1 MINHSYRNIRKIKD
15 QIGVMFRQLG
25 NSLNGVPLLLIILCL
40 DMTCASP
47 SIPSPIPPRSPTA
60 MPIWS
65 PLLALQA
72 CRLRRYLSDDC
83 MSYQNRH
90 LLHSERRR
98 CGVCLA
104 SFPSAWLLERHAA
117 LQHASQTSCDD
128 KPFVCEQCGQSYRYR
143 SAYVKHREQNHRA
156 RLPADKLFT
165 CDVCGMQFR
174 YLKSFKK
181 HRLNHTLER
190 LHTKNTDPTDSVDQV
205 SSTNEALLGR
215 CGEMDLSIKKKC
227 RAENTRSPPIEV
239 HDEQDSTVDSN
250 GPTESIVTVDD
261 STDCRNSSAESET
274 RREDTPAE
282 ERRHAPVSFASP
294 TPLKFRRPLRCL
306 SSGIASTTPEVAS
319 ETIRVQTGNR
329 RNSEMCFNKRLINEE
344 APGNMGLWD
353 QQLAIRWI
361 KENAKAFGG
370 DPELIT
376 LFGESAG
383 GGSSGTLNAPWSWM
397 TGERAQG
404 IGKALVDD
412 CNCNSSLLAA
422 DPSLVMD
429 CMRGVDAKT
438 ISVQQWNSYTGIL
451 GFPSAPTVD
460 GVFLPKDPDTMMKEG
475 SFHNTEVLLGSNQD
489 EGTYFLLYD
498 FLDYF
503 EKDGPSFLQREKFLE
518 IVQTIFKDFSDIKR
532 EAIVFQYTDWEEI
545 TDGYLN
551 QKMIADIVGDYFF
564 VCPTNYFAE
573 VLADSGVDV
582 YYYYFTHRTSTSL
595 WGEWMG
601 VMHGD
606 EMEYVFGHPLNIKP
620 NKPDE
625 KWPLYS
631 KASPHYYTYTADGT
645 SGPAGPRG
653 PRASACAFWNDF
665 LNKLNELE
673 HVPCDGAVTGPYS
686 SVAGTTLPVIQ
697 LVEYKIESDF
707 LLRVT
712 AEACQA
718 WRPAAASRLRIAS
731 RNDHKEDRND
741 RIRNS
746 ADLDRSGTE
755 HLLTGYQNA
764 YIDIVQE
771 SLRCHYQHMLSSY
784 VMTRNCVLRV
794 TAEACQAWRPA
805 AASRLRIASRNDH
818 KEDRN
823 DRIRNSADLDRSG
836 TEHLLTGYQNAFI
849 DIVQESLRCHY
860 QHMLS
865 SYVLKSNKLT
875 ISGRNVNP
883 IQKCVCSILM
893 KLVGLVFLVIFA
905 VGAYIIM
912 MRVLQNTDNNLST
925 GIYIVSGNRQTSNV
939 SVEQDDLEIYIRL
952 KNKTK
957 HSITKRE
964 KRNAINDETF
974 DDIKFNKAKDV
985 IIKYDTICKENN
997 QDKICKDLVEK
1008 LKMVIDDDQK
1018 KTVLHKDTHDTKNMQ
1033 DSFSKTPKEVTKRE
1047 TKPIVFGRNTKQAS
1061 TPSVQSHRKSFKGC
1075 SESSFSCGNN
1085 NNMQSTC
1092 FTKEQRCN
1100 NIVNCP
1106 NHKDEVECNM
1116 LAPSLHEKP
1125 NLALENRLFGRNKRF
1140 LVKGHPYR
1148 LMFYGNRRKR
1158 HDNEFNGDESSFK
1171 NSNFVYADGKLIICE
1186 KWKCQYGQIANIG
1199 KIERVKKFVRASAK
1213 EEKMHVSF

>member
-1 MINHSYRNIRKIKD
+1 MICNSKIVFTKLLVCFLLSGVRGRSWASHHDTTTSTTQTTPTTSPVPKNFHNDPLIVETKSGLVKGYAKTVMGREVHIFTGIPFAKPPLGPLRFRKPVAIEPWH
-15 QIGVMFRQLG
+15 GVLE
-25 NSLNGVPLLLIILCL
+25 
-40 DMTCASP
+40 A
-47 SIPSPIPPRSPTA
+47 TA
-60 MPIWS
+60 MPNSCYQERYEYFPGFEGEEMWNPNTNISEDCLYLNIWV
-65 PLLALQA
+65 PQH
-72 CRLRRYLSDDC
+72 LRV
-83 MSYQNRH
+83 RH
-90 LLHSERRR
+90 H
-98 CGVCLA
+98 
-104 SFPSAWLLERHAA
+104 
-117 LQHASQTSCDD
+117 QD
-128 KPFVCEQCGQSYRYR
+128 KPLTERPKVPILVWIYGGGYMSGTATLDLY
-143 SAYVKHREQNHRA
+143 K
-156 RLPADKLFT
+156 ADIMASSS
-165 CDVCGMQFR
+165 DV
-174 YLKSFKK
+174 
-181 HRLNHTLER
+181 
-190 LHTKNTDPTDSVDQV
+190 
-205 SSTNEALLGR
+205 
-215 CGEMDLSIKKKC
+215 I
-227 RAENTRSPPIEV
+227 
-239 HDEQDSTVDSN
+239 
-250 GPTESIVTVDD
+250 
-261 STDCRNSSAESET
+261 
-274 RREDTPAE
+274 
-282 ERRHAPVSFASP
+282 
-294 TPLKFRRPLRCL
+294 
-306 SSGIASTTPEVAS
+306 VAS
-319 ETIRVQTGNR
+319 MQYRVGA
-329 RNSEMCFNKRLINEE
+329 FGFLYLNKFFSPGSEE

-383 GGSSGTLNAPWSWM
+383 GGSVSLHMLSPEMKGLFKRGILQSGTLNAPWSWM

-606 EMEYVFGHPLNIKP
+606 EMEYVFGHPLNMSLHKP

-686 SVAGTTLPVIQ
+686 SVAGTTLPFS
-697 LVEYKIESDF
+697 LLLKVETY
-707 LLRVT
+707 LR
-712 AEACQA
+712 
-718 WRPAAASRLRIAS
+718 
-731 RNDHKEDRND
+731 
-741 RIRNS
+741 
-746 ADLDRSGTE
+746 
-755 HLLTGYQNA
+755 
-764 YIDIVQE
+764 
-771 SLRCHYQHMLSSY
+771 
-784 VMTRNCVLRV
+784 
-794 TAEACQAWRPA
+794 
-805 AASRLRIASRNDH
+805 
-818 KEDRN
+818 
-823 DRIRNSADLDRSG
+823 
-836 TEHLLTGYQNAFI
+836 
-849 DIVQESLRCHY
+849 
-860 QHMLS
+860 
-865 SYVLKSNKLT
+865 
-875 ISGRNVNP
+875 RNVNP

>member
-582 YYYYFTHRTSTSL
+582 YYYYFTHRKHITHKYKNTHKR
-595 WGEWMG
+595 M
-601 VMHGD
+601 
-606 EMEYVFGHPLNIKP
+606 FRRIKP
-620 NKPDE
+620 
-625 KWPLYS
+625 
-631 KASPHYYTYTADGT
+631 G
-645 SGPAGPRG
+645 
-653 PRASACAFWNDF
+653 
-665 LNKLNELE
+665 
-673 HVPCDGAVTGPYS
+673 
-686 SVAGTTLPVIQ
+686 
-697 LVEYKIESDF
+697 YKRKDYD
-707 LLRVT
+707 LL
-712 AEACQA
+712 
-718 WRPAAASRLRIAS
+718 
-731 RNDHKEDRND
+731 
-741 RIRNS
+741 
-746 ADLDRSGTE
+746 
-755 HLLTGYQNA
+755 HLL
-764 YIDIVQE
+764 IK
-771 SLRCHYQHMLSSY
+771 R
-784 VMTRNCVLRV
+784 
-794 TAEACQAWRPA
+794 
-805 AASRLRIASRNDH
+805 
-818 KEDRN
+818 
-823 DRIRNSADLDRSG
+823 
-836 TEHLLTGYQNAFI
+836 
-849 DIVQESLRCHY
+849 
-860 QHMLS
+860 
-865 SYVLKSNKLT
+865 
-875 ISGRNVNP
+875 RNVNP